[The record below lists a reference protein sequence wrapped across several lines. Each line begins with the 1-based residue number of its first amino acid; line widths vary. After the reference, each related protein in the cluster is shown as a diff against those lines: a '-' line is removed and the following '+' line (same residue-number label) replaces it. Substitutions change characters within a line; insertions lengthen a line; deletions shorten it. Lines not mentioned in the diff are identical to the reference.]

1 MQSNLSGRKI
11 QPAFWLWPTLEYP
24 LKSIDFVSHE
34 QKNQSISPQESTAFQ
49 QPLNHIVCTRILPR
63 TTFDFLLKQL
73 LTFYVLEF
81 SSVLKCEAKSR
92 FANYNATASQN
103 WASGLTQLRIIFGS
117 PPSFNVFVC
126 KIQKIVLGPLETV
139 VSHLVFE
146 HTLAPAE
153 QRGPTKI
160 DL

>member
-1 MQSNLSGRKI
+1 MESKSQRKNNDNFQLMQSNLSGRKI

-34 QKNQSISPQESTAFQ
+34 QKNQSISPQESTAFL

-73 LTFYVLEF
+73 LTFYVLEC

-92 FANYNATASQN
+92 FANYNATKLGFRFN
-103 WASGLTQLRIIFGS
+103 TKRIIFGS
-117 PPSFNVFVC
+117 PPSFNVFVS
-126 KIQKIVLGPLETV
+126 KIQKMVLGRL
-139 VSHLVFE
+139 
-146 HTLAPAE
+146 
-153 QRGPTKI
+153 
-160 DL
+160 